1 MINEFEMQLQGMNLT
16 FEQYLQQIGKSFDEL
31 EKEWEPQAIKRIK
44 AALALEEIAKERE
57 IEVPSEEVEA
67 EMNKTLAQYK
77 KIQDVEKNIDL
88 AKLYNY
94 VKGMM
99 VNEKVLE
106 YLEGIK

>member
-1 MINEFEMQLQGMNLT
+1 
-16 FEQYLQQIGKSFDEL
+16 
-31 EKEWEPQAIKRIK
+31 
-44 AALALEEIAKERE
+44 
-57 IEVPSEEVEA
+57 
-67 EMNKTLAQYK
+67 MNKTLAQYK